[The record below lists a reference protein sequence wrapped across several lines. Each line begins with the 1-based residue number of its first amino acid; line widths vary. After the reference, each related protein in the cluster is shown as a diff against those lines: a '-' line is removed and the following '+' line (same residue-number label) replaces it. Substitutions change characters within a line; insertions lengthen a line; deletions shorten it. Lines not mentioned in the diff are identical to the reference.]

1 MARTTKV
8 VEDRREQIAEAAMRV
23 FAQKG
28 FMRATNKDIAKEA
41 GITTGLIYH
50 YYSSKEELLRAIVQL
65 RSPSQLTREL
75 SPQMLDM
82 PTETLIRTLMLQML
96 AVVEGEQ
103 FVQLLRVF
111 LPEAIHNP
119 RLAALGL
126 PSNQEAT
133 RFLADYLVAKMESG
147 ELRKGD
153 PSMAAQ
159 VLMSGIMGFVLRRQI
174 LNDPLALQYT
184 HEQIVDSIVGTALHG
199 LLSD

>member
-126 PSNQEAT
+126 RSNQEAT
-133 RFLADYLVAKMESG
+133 RFLADYLAAKMESG

>member
-126 PSNQEAT
+126 RSNQEAT